1 MAGVVLNAY
10 KGSASLTQSFNNASP
25 ISLPSLENLAGGQI
39 QSVVGNESSNIGG
52 LVGNNAGGTINMLD
66 GGAIGQSFDFANK
79 ALIEVFDL
87 TSKSLESQKVNTAE
101 FLNQVA
107 SNSKDAL
114 TYVDKITDQ
123 AGANNNLLKAVLAG
137 VAGIGALFIVLKFS
151 KWGK

>member
-1 MAGVVLNAY
+1 MTGVVLH
-10 KGSASLTQSFNNASP
+10 GSKSSISYTSNVNNSSP
-25 ISLPSLENLAGGQI
+25 ISLPSLENLNGGQV
-39 QSVVGNESSNIGG
+39 QSAVGNDSSNIGG
-52 LVGNNAGGTINMLD
+52 FVGNNAGGTINVLD
-66 GGAIGQSFDFANK
+66 GNAIAQSFDFANN

-87 TSKSLESQKVNTAE
+87 TSKTLESQKVNTAE

-107 SNSKDAL
+107 SQSKDAL
-114 TYVDKITDQ
+114 QYVDKITDQ